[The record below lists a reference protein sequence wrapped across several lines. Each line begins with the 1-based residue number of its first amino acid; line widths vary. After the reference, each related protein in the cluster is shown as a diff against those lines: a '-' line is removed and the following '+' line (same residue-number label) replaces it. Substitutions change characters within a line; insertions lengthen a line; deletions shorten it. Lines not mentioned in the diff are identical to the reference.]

1 MVKIELLSE
10 NNFTD
15 YSLDSYVRKQDVKK
29 RGMPVEGLGFIR
41 GRKIKI
47 RGTNQIQ

>member
-15 YSLDSYVRKQDVKK
+15 YSLDSYVRKQDVK
-29 RGMPVEGLGFIR
+29 RVYRIEAR
-41 GRKIKI
+41 YAR
-47 RGTNQIQ
+47 